1 MEVRPQRERRG
12 QGERIGQN
20 ANRRPSK
27 PLRRHNLFRH
37 VSSLDRAKNADIE
50 AKFHRLA
57 DQWISQTEHMSSIK
71 KACMHTSYQRIIG
84 MGSQV
89 IPYLLQELNQNPNH
103 WFWALNAITE
113 EDPAQSEDSFDGA
126 VSAWLKWGKEKGY
139 L

>member
-1 MEVRPQRERRG
+1 MQAQVRQQSERK
-12 QGERIGQN
+12 GQN
-20 ANRRPSK
+20 ANRRQNRL
-27 PLRRHNLFRH
+27 LRQRSLTRR
-37 VSSLDRAKNADIE
+37 VSSLDTAKNADIK

-71 KACMHTSYQRIIG
+71 KACMHPSYQRIIG

-89 IPYLLQELNQNPNH
+89 IPYLLQELKRNPDH